1 MLVAMALGWL
11 LFSEEVTWRMVIAT
25 IVIVAGVCLI
35 VSTKSEAPAKNR
47 HPMTSGHGHRRRV
60 LPSQSLPVPGMM
72 DPRGQRHQESVMITK
87 RMAPFQRILRGRCE
101 QDYRVGPNEPT
112 RDRASSSKSATS
124 PYRSHSAL
132 VSLLPSGALARRG
145 RTAQST

>member
-1 MLVAMALGWL
+1 MALGWL

-60 LPSQSLPVPGMM
+60 LPSQS
-72 DPRGQRHQESVMITK
+72 
-87 RMAPFQRILRGRCE
+87 
-101 QDYRVGPNEPT
+101 
-112 RDRASSSKSATS
+112 RA
-124 PYRSHSAL
+124 
-132 VSLLPSGALARRG
+132 GAG
-145 RTAQST
+145 